1 MKVLFDYKIFFSQK
15 YGGPSRYFANLF
27 ENLNKIETNAI
38 ILSPFY
44 INEYLKKTK
53 YKEKIIGVKFPKI
66 KYSGFILNILNKKI
80 SEILF
85 KKIEPNVIH
94 TTYYDNF
101 IFNKKKP
108 LVVTVH
114 DLIHE
119 VYHYEFGYDKNYRPK
134 KEILDQAS
142 HVVCVSNSTKSD
154 LLKYYKIKED
164 KISVIY
170 HGSIEADKQNITH
183 TLKKVQINQ
192 PFFLYVGSRKRY
204 KNFFTLINAFLKNEK
219 IYNNFNIVCFGGGK
233 ILNSEKKIL
242 NEKKFDLKKI
252 INFPGHDD
260 ELLYSLYKNAEALIY
275 PSSYEGFG
283 MPILESM
290 SIGCPVISSNSSS
303 LPEVYGDGALS
314 FDPTSSEEL
323 SNCIYKI
330 ADEPGAR
337 SQFIE
342 KGKLQAQ
349 KFTWENCSKQTLG
362 VYQKL
367 I

>member
-1 MKVLFDYKIFFSQK
+1 MKILFDYKIFFNQK
-15 YGGPSRYFANLF
+15 YGGPSRYFVNLF
-27 ENLNKIETNAI
+27 ENLNKNESNAI

-44 INEYLKKTK
+44 INEYLKKSK
-53 YKEKIIGVKFPKI
+53 LKEKIMGIKFPKI
-66 KYSGFILNILNKKI
+66 KFSGFFLNILNQKL

-85 KKIEPNVIH
+85 KKIEPNIIH

-101 IFNKKKP
+101 TLNKKKP

-119 VYHYEFGYDKNYRPK
+119 IYHYEFGKDNNYRPK

-142 HVVCVSNSTKSD
+142 HVVCVSNNTKND

-164 KISVIY
+164 KISVIH
-170 HGSIEADKQNITH
+170 HGSIETDKVNINGS
-183 TLKKVQINQ
+183 LKKIQIDQ

-219 IYNNFNIVCFGGGK
+219 IYNNYKIVCFGGGK
-233 ILNSEKKIL
+233 ILNSEKKVL
-242 NEKKFDLKKI
+242 GEKKFNLEKI
-252 INFPGHDD
+252 INFPNHDD
-260 ELLYSLYKNAEALIY
+260 ELLYSLYKNAVALIY
-275 PSSYEGFG
+275 PSLYEGFG

-290 SIGCPVISSNSSS
+290 SIGCPVISSNISS

-314 FDPTSSEEL
+314 FDPSSSEEL
-323 SNCIYKI
+323 SSCIFKI
-330 ADEPGAR
+330 ADDSKIR
-337 SQFIE
+337 NQFIE
-342 KGKLQAQ
+342 KGKHQAK